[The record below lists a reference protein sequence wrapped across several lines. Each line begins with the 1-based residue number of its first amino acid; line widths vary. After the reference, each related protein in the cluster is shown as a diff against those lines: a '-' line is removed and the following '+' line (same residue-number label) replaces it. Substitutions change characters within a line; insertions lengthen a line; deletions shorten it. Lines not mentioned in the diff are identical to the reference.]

1 MQMER
6 FKVLQ
11 ITPEDSVAVAIEP
24 LEKGQTLTVSGM
36 TITCQQDIPSGHKIA
51 LRAIA
56 KGEKVIKY
64 GYPIGEAKEDIG
76 QGFHVHASNL
86 HTLLA
91 ETCEYSY
98 NEEVA
103 RQYLSKAEANR
114 KKWEGKI
121 PTIQAFERANGS
133 IGIRNE
139 LWIIPTVGCVNKVA
153 ENLIE
158 WAKQGLSEYNH
169 DGIHVWS
176 HPYGCSQLGDDHEA
190 TRTILSDLVHHPN
203 AGGVLVLS
211 LGCENNTPE
220 SFKALVGPTD
230 PDRVKYLICQ
240 EVEDELETGKKLLH
254 ELAATVSKDRRVP
267 VPMSKL
273 IVGFK
278 CGGSDGF
285 SGITANPLVGRFC
298 DALSAMG
305 GTSILTEVPEMFG
318 AEQLLMNRAVTKEV
332 FDQTVKLINDFK
344 DYFVK
349 HNQVVYE
356 NPSPGNKAGGISTLE
371 DKSLGCIQKGGQAPV
386 EAILHY
392 GDRVTHSGL
401 NLLSGPG
408 NDIVSTTAL
417 TACGAH
423 IIIFTTGRGTPL
435 GAPVPTLKVASNSA
449 LAEKKANWIDFDAG
463 RLLTEDNETVLS
475 DLLAM
480 IADVASG
487 TYRTKNEQNGYAEIS
502 LFKDGVIL

>member
-1 MQMER
+1 MEH
-6 FKVLQ
+6 FKILQ
-11 ITPEDSVAVAIEP
+11 ITAEDIVAVAIEP
-24 LEKGQTLTVSGM
+24 LAKGQIIKVGNK
-36 TITCQQDIPSGHKIA
+36 TITCIEDIPPGHKMA
-51 LRAIA
+51 LRDIA
-56 KGEKVIKY
+56 KGEKIIKY
-64 GYPIGEAKEDIG
+64 GYPIGEAREAIA
-76 QGFHVHASNL
+76 QGSHVHANNI
-86 HTLLA
+86 HTLLQEA
-91 ETCEYSY
+91 NEYSY
-98 NEEVA
+98 DEKIA
-103 RQYLSKAEANR
+103 KSFMDKAETM
-114 KKWEGKI
+114 KKTWKDKI
-121 PTIQAFERANGS
+121 PTIKAYQRKNGE

-139 LWIIPTVGCVNKVA
+139 IWIVPTVGCVNKIA

-158 WAKQGLSEYNH
+158 WAKTALSGYKF

-176 HPYGCSQLGDDHEA
+176 HPYGCSQLGADHEA

-240 EVEDELETGKKLLH
+240 EVEDELATGKKLLT
-254 ELAATVSKDRRVP
+254 ELAETLSKDTRVP

-298 DALSAMG
+298 DELTAMG

-318 AEQLLMNRAVTKEV
+318 AEQLLMNRAINKEV
-332 FDQTVKLINDFK
+332 FDQTVNLINDFK

-349 HNQVVYE
+349 HNQVIYE

-386 EAILHY
+386 EAVLNY

-423 IIIFTTGRGTPL
+423 LILFTTGRGTPL
-435 GAPVPTLKVASNSA
+435 GAPVPTVKIASNSA
-449 LAEKKANWIDFDAG
+449 MAEKKANWIDFDAG
-463 RLLTEDNETVLS
+463 RLLREDNENVLS
-475 DLLAM
+475 DLLTL
-480 IADVASG
+480 IEEVASG
-487 TYRTKNEQNGYAEIS
+487 TYLAKNEQNGYAEIS